1 MADEKSKRGRGAS
14 QRSKFPFLVDFGG
27 GRKAQFREVSGFDA
41 AAQPTG
47 SRRGHTED
55 FSKIAMPGLVKNTN
69 ITLKRGKFEGSSD
82 LQEWLDDITANT
94 SKRRTVVI
102 SLLDAS
108 GAAQRVWTLRNARP
122 MKFTGPALNAKGNDV
137 AIESI
142 EVAHDGLR
150 IAKS

>member
-27 GRKAQFREVSGFDA
+27 GRKAQFREVSGLDA
-41 AAQPTG
+41 SAQPTG

-82 LQEWLDDITANT
+82 LQEGLHDIT
-94 SKRRTVVI
+94 
-102 SLLDAS
+102 
-108 GAAQRVWTLRNARP
+108 P
-122 MKFTGPALNAKGNDV
+122 HPKG
-137 AIESI
+137 
-142 EVAHDGLR
+142 
-150 IAKS
+150 KST